1 MSSYIEYMLRQD
13 TREKKSAARGARA
26 RVSGSKTKYCGLPSD
41 NLTAAQLKRR
51 NGPVLAYNVTKCLSY
66 KEFKRLPDDLQRA
79 YLSTISRVYRVP
91 MLSIAEAMGCSH
103 GTMSS
108 ILQRLELDPVRGRKR
123 PAPGDKWFDF
133 VAGRLTV
140 DGVPAKYAQPSPAE
154 ADQPSPAEADQ
165 PTPEADAPERFETA
179 EENTPPALVYPTSGT
194 FSVTCT
200 PAELDRYLRLS
211 LPADA
216 VCEFSVSYAL
226 ISAEEARPEDRSV
239 RSPLHRS
246 DREA

>member
-41 NLTAAQLKRR
+41 YLTAAQLKRR
-51 NGPVLAYNVTKCLSY
+51 NGPVLTYNATKCLSY

-140 DGVPAKYAQPSPAE
+140 DGVPTKYA
-154 ADQPSPAEADQ
+154 QPSPAEADQ

-179 EENTPPALVYPTSGT
+179 EENAPPTLVYPTRGA

-200 PAELDRYLRLS
+200 PAELDCYLRLS

>member
-1 MSSYIEYMLRQD
+1 MSSYIEYLLRQD

-26 RVSGSKTKYCGLPSD
+26 RVSGSKSKYCGLPSD
-41 NLTAAQLKRR
+41 YLTAAQLKRR
-51 NGPVLAYNVTKCLSY
+51 NGPVLTYNVTKCLSY

-140 DGVPAKYAQPSPAE
+140 DGVPAKYARLPPAE
-154 ADQPSPAEADQ
+154 ANP
-165 PTPEADAPERFETA
+165 PTPEADAPERFEPA
-179 EENTPPALVYPTSGT
+179 EENTPPALVYPANGT

-200 PAELDRYLRLS
+200 PAELDRYLHLS

-226 ISAEEARPEDRSV
+226 ISAEEARPEDRSI